1 MMTHKY
7 RCMFAAISLVA
18 LGLAGPTK
26 TAQAQS
32 QGDTSQSVAEAARRA
47 REQKKNAAK
56 PVKTL
61 TNDDLPV
68 ATVAAANAAEVSRQP
83 NEAKADADA
92 AAPAATAAADAN
104 EKVKAPE
111 NGEKAKQKKA
121 EDRAALERAKKEL
134 ATALGELDV
143 MQRRAALDSD
153 SYYSQTGF
161 ASDKSGK
168 ANLDAAAQQIAGKK
182 QAVEAL
188 QAKVAELQTAIG
200 EGPAAEPD
208 KNTPPN

>member
-1 MMTHKY
+1 MITHKY

-26 TAQAQS
+26 TAEAQS

-47 REQKKNAAK
+47 REQKKSAAK

-68 ATVAAANAAEVSRQP
+68 ATVAAANVAEASGQP
-83 NEAKADADA
+83 NEAKADA
-92 AAPAATAAADAN
+92 AAPLATAAGTAN
-104 EKVKAPE
+104 EKLKAPE
-111 NGEKAKQKKA
+111 DGEKAKQKRA

-182 QAVEAL
+182 QAVEEL

-200 EGPAAEPD
+200 EPPAAESD

>member
-26 TAQAQS
+26 TAEAQS
-32 QGDTSQSVAEAARRA
+32 QGDTSQSVADAARRA

-68 ATVAAANAAEVSRQP
+68 ATVAEANATEVSRQP
-83 NEAKADADA
+83 NEAKADAA
-92 AAPAATAAADAN
+92 ASAATAAADAN
-104 EKVKAPE
+104 EVKAQE

-161 ASDKSGK
+161 ANDKAGK

-182 QAVEAL
+182 QTVEAL

-200 EGPAAEPD
+200 EGPAAESD

>member
-1 MMTHKY
+1 MMTYKY

-26 TAQAQS
+26 TAEAQS

-47 REQKKNAAK
+47 REQKKSAAK

-68 ATVAAANAAEVSRQP
+68 ATVAAANVAEASGQP
-83 NEAKADADA
+83 NEAKADA
-92 AAPAATAAADAN
+92 AAPPAAGTAN
-104 EKVKAPE
+104 EKLKAPE
-111 NGEKAKQKKA
+111 DGEKAKQKRA

-182 QAVEAL
+182 QAVEEL

-200 EGPAAEPD
+200 EPTAAESD

>member
-26 TAQAQS
+26 TAKAQS

-47 REQKKNAAK
+47 REQKKNVAK

-68 ATVAAANAAEVSRQP
+68 ATVAEANAT
-83 NEAKADADA
+83 KADA

-104 EKVKAPE
+104 EVKAPE

-143 MQRRAALDSD
+143 MQRRAVLDSD

-161 ASDKSGK
+161 ANDKAGK
-168 ANLDAAAQQIAGKK
+168 ASLDAAAQQIAGKK

-200 EGPAAEPD
+200 EGPAAESD